1 MTDNNNN
8 NKPATTPATTPV
20 TTTPATTNTTTPPTR
35 VIGSLQVGVDTSDIK
50 FKSVLEMR
58 REFGDNWV

>member
-1 MTDNNNN
+1 MTNR
-8 NKPATTPATTPV
+8 KTTTTTTPV
-20 TTTPATTNTTTPPTR
+20 TTTPVTKPATAATTPLTR

-58 REFGDNWV
+58 REHGDNWM